1 MSKFRAT
8 LEYVY
13 ENVPAMRPAMTA
25 VNRAV
30 KTPTFTGW
38 GMSNHHALP
47 WDDEQDWAHF
57 REAADHVRDSF
68 EHGLKKDT
76 AVTPGNVD
84 TLRWRHWVAAFSARY
99 ACSFTSG
106 PVTLVECGVGDGLT
120 AYFACNEAAHLGR
133 EYTMHCYDV
142 WLPGRLDAMLAA
154 LQDHAVVSTSVAV
167 LGEPT
172 EPPRFR
178 LRARDSRRHLA
189 NIFAVMIGYRPYT
202 GCAMAMRRDI
212 LASVLP
218 IPGFVFESHDL
229 WIALVAN
236 THRQNVHLEA
246 PSVARRL
253 HDANQTPLGWRSL
266 RAILRARWMK
276 ARCLVV
282 ALGRARSYRPRA

>member
-1 MSKFRAT
+1 MSGTGAGPVRASVCMAT
-8 LEYVY
+8 YQGAAYVA
-13 ENVPAMRPAMTA
+13 EQVRSILAQLGPVDELVVVDDASRDATA
-25 VNRAV
+25 
-30 KTPTFTGW
+30 GI
-38 GMSNHHALP
+38 
-47 WDDEQDWAHF
+47 
-57 REAADHVRDSF
+57 
-68 EHGLKKDT
+68 
-76 AVTPGNVD
+76 
-84 TLRWRHWVAAFSARY
+84 VAAFDDPRLRLVRNETNRGYVRTFERALELAR
-99 ACSFTSG
+99 
-106 PVTLVECGVGDGLT
+106 GDYLFL
-120 AYFACNEAAHLGR
+120 A
-133 EYTMHCYDV
+133 DQDDI

-202 GCAMAMRRDI
+202 GCAMGMRRDI